1 MAWER
6 AALQTA
12 DIGRRL
18 MQGGELHQEE
28 VHPRDET

>member
-12 DIGRRL
+12 GIGRRL

-28 VHPRDET
+28 GASS